1 MGTLTLSG
9 VLKRPISGDVV
20 PNARITFDA
29 IATGN
34 VVLKGVSSACK
45 TASDGSYS
53 VDLEYGSYAI
63 QVSWAGQTQQYGTV
77 NIDDTTPIGSLND
90 LLMQELTESQLTPEI
105 VLEFRQLEQE
115 MQEDLAQMEGLND
128 QASGSASSAAASAN
142 AAATSETNSA
152 ASEDAS
158 AASAAAAA
166 KSETNSAASDDASA
180 ASATAAK
187 TSETNSAASEE
198 ASANSEINAKNA
210 RDAAEEYALEAKDA
224 ASKVT
229 NPLTDQGQ
237 WAIQTGYPKTPEVA
251 SIWQITDGGVDPVNS
266 EIIWDAGD
274 MLVYL
279 AATGTWCRLLG
290 QQTVAGEP
298 VPLKIDADII
308 LNVGSGLQIVT
319 SGTTAVDVARLDTD
333 NNLVLGADAL
343 PGICLKA
350 AEPTNLFVL
359 VSDGNGGYTKSR
371 IYTESFPPPAVT
383 PPVTSVNGETGDV
396 ELTAEDVS
404 ALPISGGEIDG
415 NLSVIGA
422 LDISGGST
430 FREAIYRTRNS
441 SITTYDG
448 DNIIPYSTKTVW
460 CRIMQLYMPQS
471 ASTAVLKIYGGEGFN
486 GLPTNN
492 DIQTIVLRTGNASV
506 AVNENGRIGVSLY
519 KTSGDGIGA
528 ISNVHVVESSDSTY
542 DVYAQINAYTANG
555 FGELLVSSSVKN
567 VLFPRELYGD
577 DGTVAPD
584 TNMTTTIYH
593 TGYWSDDNPTMT
605 VQDLYANGDGR
616 FTNINAANNIST
628 PNLSVGRMDGG
639 CSLVMGD
646 SDTGFG
652 NGGDGILLMFANA
665 VNVMTAQSS
674 VVEFHIPL
682 ATDGTLEGWGGVF
695 DDGQRVYSP
704 INPPPASSTTSAALG
719 TNGWW
724 KDNSTGM
731 IIQFGT
737 TANVNS
743 EVFFPIAFPTLCT
756 SVTIG
761 NISSS
766 RIDYPVVIAG
776 IYNNGFFMNRED
788 ASETSW
794 IAIGY

>member
-53 VDLEYGSYAI
+53 VELEYGSYAI
-63 QVSWAGQTQQYGTV
+63 QVSWAGQTQQYGSV
-77 NIDDTTPIGSLND
+77 SIDDTTPIGSLND

-128 QASGSASSAAASAN
+128 QASGSASSAA
-142 AAATSETNSA
+142 
-152 ASEDAS
+152 D
-158 AASAAAAA
+158 
-166 KSETNSAASDDASA
+166 
-180 ASATAAK
+180 SATAAK

-237 WAIQTGYPKTPEVA
+237 WAIQTGYPKTPGVA

-333 NNLVLGADAL
+333 NNLVLGADAV

-404 ALPISGGEIDG
+404 ALPISGGALSGLLTVPDID
-415 NLSVIGA
+415 VTDA
-422 LDISGGST
+422 ISTPTINTTRLNSEGGVLEFGLGFQETSDSY
-430 FREAIYRTRNS
+430 IDVH
-441 SITTYDG
+441 TTYPEVDY
-448 DNIIPYSTKTVW
+448 DYRLQFRSDINNLILYYS
-460 CRIMQLYMPQS
+460 P
-471 ASTAVLKIYGGEGFN
+471 
-486 GLPTNN
+486 NN
-492 DIQTIVLRTGNASV
+492 
-506 AVNENGRIGVSLY
+506 
-519 KTSGDGIGA
+519 
-528 ISNVHVVESSDSTY
+528 
-542 DVYAQINAYTANG
+542 
-555 FGELLVSSSVKN
+555 
-567 VLFPRELYGD
+567 
-577 DGTVAPD
+577 
-584 TNMTTTIYH
+584 
-593 TGYWSDDNPTMT
+593 
-605 VQDLYANGDGR
+605 LYANLRVGG
-616 FTNINAANNIST
+616 FAAEQIELHDIPRDST
-628 PNLSVGRMDGG
+628 
-639 CSLVMGD
+639 
-646 SDTGFG
+646 G
-652 NGGDGILLMFANA
+652 NGLLNNYDPNGALAFNYGYYNDCFSTNYYDANGGWESNPFTIMRSGEVDINGWLKTAYVYANSANGAGAFASQYNTDA
-665 VNVMTAQSS
+665 PFINQFSSTSTSEYHPLWKQRDTQNGRCWSGGMLITAESFDIQYIDYQGNNQLFS
-674 VVEFHIPL
+674 FG
-682 ATDGTLEGWGGVF
+682 ADGTLNVPSGIYSNAGVY
-695 DDGQRVYSP
+695 DRGNLVYSP
-704 INPPPASSTTSAALG
+704 WNPPPSPDLSGYETINDANARFVQGIQLGAQGSSQAEASMTFQAPSGSVFTGVRWYSSNYGVSTVYYKPIQEDVNG
-719 TNGWW
+719 TW
-724 KDNSTGM
+724 K
-731 IIQFGT
+731 
-737 TANVNS
+737 
-743 EVFFPIAFPTLCT
+743 
-756 SVTIG
+756 TI
-761 NISSS
+761 
-766 RIDYPVVIAG
+766 
-776 IYNNGFFMNRED
+776 
-788 ASETSW
+788 
-794 IAIGY
+794 